1 MTKKM
6 GLMALGLSMVLLS
19 GCGSS
24 DNDAVTN
31 PTPPPVETPDPTP
44 PISNSDYILKV
55 AFENKQNNLQVNG
68 IGSTKRLL
76 SDDNTGSRHQRF
88 ILELSSGQTLL
99 ISHNIDL
106 AAKIDTLQINDIV
119 EFYGVYEWNEEG
131 GVVHWTHDDPN
142 GTHINGWLKHNG
154 IIYY

>member
-1 MTKKM
+1 MKNLSFVIII
-6 GLMALGLSMVLLS
+6 GLILF
-19 GCGSS
+19 GCGGGSVS
-24 DNDAVTN
+24 KEQSTN
-31 PTPPPVETPDPTP
+31 
-44 PISNSDYILKV
+44 ISNSDYILKV

-106 AAKIDTLQINDIV
+106 SMRIDTLAIDDIV
-119 EFYGVYEWNEEG
+119 EFYGVYEWNTEG
-131 GVVHWTHDDPN
+131 GVIHWTHDDPN
-142 GTHINGWLKHNG
+142 GTHENGWLKHKG
-154 IIYY
+154 ITYH